1 MTTHVNVTMT
11 ETVTYE
17 AKIPISSFAELID
30 HEGALTPEAIKAVI
44 DDPNNRNGDT
54 GVDGADA
61 LLDYMI
67 EPRPTVALSV
77 SERDW
82 EFTVS

>member
-1 MTTHVNVTMT
+1 MSTVKVTMT
-11 ETVTYE
+11 ETITYE
-17 AKIPISSFAELID
+17 AEIPIFSFAELID
-30 HEGALTPEAIKAVI
+30 HEGALTPEAVRAVV

-67 EPRPTVALSV
+67 EPRPTVSV
-77 SERDW
+77 DVAERAW
-82 EFTVS
+82 TFEVTP